1 MPDAE
6 FASPR
11 EEVAAI
17 GEKGA
22 DTELAVNNYLELKR
36 IRIART
42 KAEGRSD
49 GIENNAMV
57 SMPSL
62 HDSGDLTARVSDV
75 KLIGKYRSGTD
86 TKSSI
91 PLRATSPSTTS
102 RGRTRGL
109 RITPISIPSEDL
121 RGQTWE
127 RSYCTPR
134 ESANPMITHGSR
146 RVRECT

>member
-1 MPDAE
+1 MQDAE

-42 KAEGRSD
+42 NAEGRSD

-57 SMPSL
+57 SISRL
-62 HDSGDLTARVSDV
+62 HDSGDLTARVPDI
-75 KLIGKYRSGTD
+75 KLIDEYRKHVDTGVVIQLGRKSGIVVVKTNHKFD
-86 TKSSI
+86 AHANWTWTTEDNLLSAQAENLTTRTKFV
-91 PLRATSPSTTS
+91 
-102 RGRTRGL
+102 
-109 RITPISIPSEDL
+109 
-121 RGQTWE
+121 
-127 RSYCTPR
+127 
-134 ESANPMITHGSR
+134 NN
-146 RVRECT
+146 V